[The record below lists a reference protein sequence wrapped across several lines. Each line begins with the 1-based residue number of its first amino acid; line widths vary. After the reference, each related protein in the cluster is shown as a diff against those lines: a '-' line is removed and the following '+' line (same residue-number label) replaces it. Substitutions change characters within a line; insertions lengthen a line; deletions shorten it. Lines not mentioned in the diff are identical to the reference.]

1 MSMHGFVGLERAG
14 AGAMASVFR
23 GTCAR
28 SGRAVALKRVLPALA
43 QSEHARQLFDD
54 ECRVHAT
61 LEHPRVVSYVAHGRD
76 EQGPYLAMEWV
87 EGTNARTFVSPGRRL
102 TQRAAIVLGLDVL
115 EALGALHRGRAL
127 RAGAGPSVIRGAI
140 LHRDVSPANVL
151 VGADGIARLADFGL
165 ARALACARSSP
176 RGTTAGKLGYLPPE
190 VLSGRVHATRGDLY
204 ALGVVLWEVL
214 AGERLFAHVST
225 ASERARAYVLEPR
238 RPIATVRPGV
248 TPALAAVID
257 AALSLDPPQRPESAE
272 RMASALSAALAPGEL
287 SRGRED
293 LAEAARGVTVRRAR
307 RREATR
313 RA

>member
-1 MSMHGFVGLERAG
+1 MHGFVGLERAG
-14 AGAMASVFR
+14 AGAMATVFR
-23 GTCAR
+23 GVCAR

-61 LEHPRVVSYVAHGRD
+61 IEHPRVVPYVSHGHD
-76 EQGPYLAMEWV
+76 EDGAYLAMEWV
-87 EGTNARTFVSPGRRL
+87 DGTNARTFVSPARRL
-102 TQRAAIVLGLDVL
+102 TQRAAIVMGLDVL
-115 EALGALHRGRAL
+115 EALAALHRGRAV
-127 RAGAGPSVIRGAI
+127 RSGAGRAVLRGAI

-151 VGADGIARLADFGL
+151 VGSDGIARLADFGL

-190 VLSGRVHATRGDLY
+190 VLAGRVHSTRGDLY

-214 AGERLFAHVST
+214 AGERLFAHVGSPQ
-225 ASERARAYVLEPR
+225 ERARAFVLDPR
-238 RPIATVRPGV
+238 RPIGRVRPGV
-248 TPALAAVID
+248 APALAAVID
-257 AALSLDPPQRPESAE
+257 RALALDPQRRPASAE
-272 RMASALSAALAPGEL
+272 GMAASLSEALGPGEL
-287 SRGRED
+287 ARGRDD

-313 RA
+313 RG